1 MIESFVITLREG
13 IEAALIISII
23 LTYLK
28 KIGRTSLN
36 RYVYIGLFLAIAAS
50 IFGAVIFQRISI
62 NEEAFEGI
70 VMLIAAVFVGSMLIW
85 MMRTAKGMKG
95 EIESRVEAVTARAD
109 EAGRGTGK
117 QGFGLFFLTFLMVF
131 REGIETVIFLS
142 AVSLTTRSILSF
154 FGGIA
159 GLGAAVAFGVF
170 FVKGSFRI
178 NLKQFFSI
186 TTAVLFVVVIQLLV
200 NAFHEFSEAGVLPS
214 GQREMAIVGPIVR
227 NNVLFLVVMLAL
239 PLIMLFS
246 RLRQATVEPLDGL
259 TDAERRKAVWQMRR
273 ERRWRTTASV
283 ATCAILLLLVVNHIY
298 SSGPKELSPAQPVTA
313 INGEIRIPITSLETG
328 KLYRYSFD
336 VNGVPVRF
344 VLIQRKARDVG
355 SVLDACVI
363 CGDQG
368 YYQEGQE
375 VICRNCVAAIYIPTI
390 GTAGGCNPIPLP
402 STVTESEIVIPTQDL
417 IEGRSWFSHE
427 N

>member
-28 KIGRTSLN
+28 KIGRTSLS
-36 RYVYIGLFLAIAAS
+36 RYVYIGLFLAVAAS
-50 IFGAVIFQRISI
+50 IVGAVIFQHIPI
-62 NEEAFEGI
+62 NEEAFGGI
-70 VMLIAAVFVGSMLIW
+70 VLLIAAVFVGSMLIW

-95 EIESRVEAVTARAD
+95 EIESRVGAVTASID
-109 EAGRGTGK
+109 EVGGGTGK
-117 QGFGLFFLTFLMVF
+117 QGFGLLFLTFLMVF

-159 GLGAAVAFGVF
+159 GLGASVAFGVF

-178 NLKQFFSI
+178 NLKRFFSI
-186 TTAVLFVVVIQLLV
+186 TTAVLFVVVVQLLI
-200 NAFHEFSEAGVLPS
+200 NALHELSEAGILPS

-227 NNVLFLVVMLAL
+227 NNVLFLVIMLAL

-246 RLRQATVEPLDGL
+246 RSRQATAEPLDGL
-259 TDAERRKAVWQMRR
+259 TDAERRKATWQMRR
-273 ERRWRTTASV
+273 DRRWRTTASV
-283 ATCAILLLLVVNHIY
+283 ATSAILLLLVVNHIY
-298 SSGPKELSPAQPVTA
+298 SSSPKALSPAQPVAA
-313 INGEIRIPITSLETG
+313 INGEIRIPITSLEIG
-328 KLYRYSFD
+328 VLYRYSYD
-336 VNGVPVRF
+336 ANRTPVRF
-344 VLIQRKARDVG
+344 LLIRRKARDVG
-355 SVLDACVI
+355 STLDACVI

-368 YYQEGQE
+368 YYQEGQN
-375 VICRNCVAAIYIPTI
+375 VICRNCTAAIYIPTI
-390 GTAGGCNPIPLP
+390 GTSGGCNPIPLP
-402 STVTESEIVIPTQDL
+402 STLTESEIVIQTKDL

-427 N
+427 